1 MEEQDNERMAADLE
15 RARAVMTAEVL
26 PATETFREFMLDQNR
41 KLEVTSYLDHIE
53 GPQIVVKISRKDGQ
67 ITATLN
73 AEVTEAGVRPFWEAQ
88 STGRFKTR
96 WTEPVSDGLDGLTHD
111 AVVAKLTEFYLTD
124 FS

>member
-1 MEEQDNERMAADLE
+1 MDGQADERGAADLE
-15 RARAVMTAEVL
+15 RARTVMIAEVL
-26 PATETFREFMLDQNR
+26 PATESFRDYMLEQNR
-41 KLEVTSYLDHIE
+41 KLEVTTYLDHIE

-73 AEVTEAGVRPFWEAQ
+73 AEVTEAGIRPFWQAQ

-96 WTEPVSDGLDGLTHD
+96 WTEPVRGGLDGLTHD
-111 AVVAKLTEFYLTD
+111 AVVEKLTEFFLTD